1 MLFRIDFPSQPL
13 LLNRP
18 STNEKKVGHTVIK
31 TSTFYSFF
39 LSLISIIFAGCDSN
53 DRSAK
58 GQPYGSGYLI
68 ENQMPVIA
76 KEDGKDIL
84 NFTDTTNY
92 DVLVEKHENGSL
104 KRKINFSDG
113 KLHDSYTTWF
123 ENGQKQTEVSYRLGL
138 RHGAS
143 REWYPTGQ
151 LKEESNYIDGE
162 VHGKYEGWHENG
174 YKKFEANYSDGQLD
188 GSVYRWTNN
197 GRTISK
203 QSFRE
208 GQLIRER

>member
-1 MLFRIDFPSQPL
+1 MLFLSNL
-13 LLNRP
+13 LLRFCQSISHQP
-18 STNEKKVGHTVIK
+18 AIK
-31 TSTFYSFF
+31 TGKRVINTPIFYSFS
-39 LSLISIIFAGCDSN
+39 LCLISTFFAGCDSN

-68 ENQMPVIA
+68 ENQKPVIT

-151 LKEESNYIDGE
+151 LKEESNYVDGE

-203 QSFRE
+203 QSFKE